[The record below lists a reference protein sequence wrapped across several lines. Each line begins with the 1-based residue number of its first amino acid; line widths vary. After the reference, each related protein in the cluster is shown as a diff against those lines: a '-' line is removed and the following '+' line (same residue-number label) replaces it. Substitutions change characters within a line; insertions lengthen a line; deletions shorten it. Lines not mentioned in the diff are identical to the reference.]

1 MSNPIQTKKYE
12 AAKDLVATEAKSVA
26 SAPEEDMTLGINYY
40 SKNNPEFGKLT
51 SREKMEVLLNN
62 PEILDK
68 VARDAF
74 NLDNKKDAIED
85 DLNKQAALDFEFNKY
100 KQDMMDLAARK
111 RNRIQ
116 NDADDAVQTAKDNSG
131 MPTVTNSEFL
141 DYIDKEKIPDRYF
154 TSPESKIYLK
164 VAYQPKGTSPSDS
177 VQLMRNRLSPIDIM
191 RNRLANESYAEEHPV
206 LDKVARA
213 GELIGSALNIPYVN
227 DLGKARDEGTLRRST
242 GELMNPVESPK
253 LLGSEALDIPLAAI
267 NVGGVTSFGKAPVAR
282 ALGNDSYQTLLKA
295 NFPETSLAYPNIT
308 VNQIPNLTTK
318 LQSVLDPSSSVG
330 FKNGVAD
337 KVVTAGRNFTY
348 GAAPALKEDLV
359 SDESKQPSQVMG
371 DVLGAG
377 ISSSLLGYGA
387 RRLGSGAQMT
397 KDMQDYVNK
406 KINLGKAEALSDLAQ
421 TGIVDV
427 DPKSVNSV
435 KSYLSVLNAQRK
447 AEGLPPINSN
457 ELEADLAIS
466 EKPQMFPENYT
477 SEGGFLSGV
486 DQSPNRMMQI
496 SLPQKAESAEGRI
509 GEFSLP
515 NESVTPGYTPGY
527 SDKLLNSYGLNRKNQ
542 YVGELGQTNP
552 DLPHVPYT
560 SELFGTDLRNVPKIL
575 NTYKDVPN
583 AIRGY
588 AGEPTGVSDSP
599 YIFGRDLQKGSSFY
613 EVPAVKNGVPITDL
627 VDAEDILKQKGIT
640 PTEAQKQQLI
650 YMANLP
656 PEKAATVKSLGEDY
670 LQAKAFEDAGYDRSL
685 NARLEAASKPTLG
698 NQTESVAW
706 LLGKGYQPTKEE
718 NELPESQKDDLAS
731 YFYTSRYSPDFLR
744 RLAKPSYVRIKESE
758 E

>member
-74 NLDNKKDAIED
+74 NLDNKKDALGD

-141 DYIDKEKIPDRYF
+141 DYAEKRKIPDRYS
-154 TSPESKIYLK
+154 TSPESKIYLNA
-164 VAYQPKGTSPSDS
+164 AYQPEGTSPSDS
-177 VQLMRNRLSPIDIM
+177 IQLMRNRLSPIDIM

-253 LLGSEALDIPLAAI
+253 LLGSEALDIPLAAM

-295 NFPETSLAYPNIT
+295 NFPKESLAYPNIEIGQVPSFT
-308 VNQIPNLTTK
+308 NK

-397 KDMQDYVNK
+397 SDMKDYVNR

-421 TGIVDV
+421 TGELDQ
-427 DPKSVNSV
+427 KSV

-447 AEGLPPINSN
+447 AEGLPPVDIT
-457 ELEADLAIS
+457 ELRADIGLS
-466 EKPQMFPENYT
+466 GTPQMFPENYT
-477 SEGGFLSGV
+477 SESGFLSGV
-486 DQSPNRMMQI
+486 DQSPNRTMDI
-496 SLPQKAESAEGRI
+496 TPSNEV
-509 GEFSLP
+509 FSLP
-515 NESVTPGYTPGY
+515 NEVVTPGYTPGY

-560 SELFGTDLRNVPKIL
+560 SELFGNDLRNVPKIL

-613 EVPAVKNGVPITDL
+613 EVPAVKNGVPITDME
-627 VDAEDILKQKGIT
+627 DAEDILKQKGIT

-698 NQTESVAW
+698 NQTESIAW

-731 YFYTSRYSPDFLR
+731 YFYASRYSPDFLR